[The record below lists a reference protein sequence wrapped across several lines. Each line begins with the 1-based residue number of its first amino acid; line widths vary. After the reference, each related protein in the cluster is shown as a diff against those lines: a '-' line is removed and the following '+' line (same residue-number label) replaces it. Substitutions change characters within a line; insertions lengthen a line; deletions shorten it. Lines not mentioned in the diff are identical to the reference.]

1 MPHGPHKATSGM
13 KILARSSCRGKY
25 FLVLENRI
33 YKVLLSQECE
43 EKGMLVPTGLL
54 TFSPMKHKKHLKAT
68 GIDQIS
74 EGIAIRYG
82 SRELELFVYRF
93 AGEEEV
99 EWLPGSLVSN
109 TPSDLEH
116 FRYRLPTLQVGV
128 DSGEMPKTTFQEKR
142 ENYIR
147 KLHKL
152 QEKENSIRVGLDEL
166 KEELLKA
173 IEKAD

>member
-25 FLVLENRI
+25 FLVLENGI

-116 FRYRLPTLQVGV
+116 FKYRLPTLQVGV

-152 QEKENSIRVGLDEL
+152 QEKEKSIRVGLDEL